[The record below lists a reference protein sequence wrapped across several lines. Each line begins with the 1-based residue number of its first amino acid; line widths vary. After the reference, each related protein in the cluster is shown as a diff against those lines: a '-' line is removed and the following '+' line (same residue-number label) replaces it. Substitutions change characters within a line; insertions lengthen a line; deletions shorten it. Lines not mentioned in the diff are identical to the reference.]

1 MAEKQSS
8 TTTNNTTSATSST
21 ATSSTTTTIDA
32 NSINITQDKPQKFES
47 DLDLVKDLTGR
58 LSRDGEFG
66 FNNKNGNISLKRDGQ
81 ITLSSKID
89 SQLKVST
96 NGTIESISLNNN
108 IKTNFFRL
116 DSDDIIVNN
125 HKFNNKIIDLADYK
139 QVLATGWSTDTCIA
153 GGLTMLGTVLTK
165 TWDTYLKRY
174 VLIRRLA
181 NIPIFSPSLGAI
193 DVHPGIQVTPST
205 ERIKAM
211 QEAFKMTGVDIDTYI
226 KNTNSSSST
235 TTSTSSSSTTVTTN
249 NSNST
254 DTANDTNKTT
264 AESTTKAKDTTTTQN
279 TFKTTSNDSTTT
291 K

>member
-1 MAEKQSS
+1 MADEQSNTATNSTTSTTSSTDISS
-8 TTTNNTTSATSST
+8 TTTVDT
-21 ATSSTTTTIDA
+21 
-32 NSINITQDKPQKFES
+32 NSVSITQDKPQKFES

-108 IKTNFFRL
+108 IKTNFFRV

-139 QVLATGWSTDTCIA
+139 QVLATDWSTDTCIA

-181 NIPIFSPSLGAI
+181 NIPVFSPSLGAI

-211 QEAFKMTGVDIDTYI
+211 QEAFKMAGVDIDTYI

-235 TTSTSSSSTTVTTN
+235 TSTSTSSSTTTTTSSSSSTNTT
-249 NSNST
+249 S
-254 DTANDTNKTT
+254 DADKTT
-264 AESTTKAKDTTTTQN
+264 TESTTKAKDTTTTQN
-279 TFKTTSNDSTTT
+279 TYKTTSNDSTT

>member
-1 MAEKQSS
+1 MAEEQSNTATDS
-8 TTTNNTTSATSST
+8 TTSTTSST
-21 ATSSTTTTIDA
+21 DTSSTTTIDT
-32 NSINITQDKPQKFES
+32 NSVSIAQDKPQKFES

-139 QVLATGWSTDTCIA
+139 QVLATDWSTDTCIA

-181 NIPIFSPSLGAI
+181 NIPVFSPSLGAI

-211 QEAFKMTGVDIDTYI
+211 QEAFKMTGVDIGTYI

-235 TTSTSSSSTTVTTN
+235 TSTSASSSTTTATSS
-249 NSNST
+249 SNST
-254 DTANDTNKTT
+254 NTTSNTDKTT
-264 AESTTKAKDTTTTQN
+264 TESTTKAKDTTTTQN
-279 TFKTTSNDSTTT
+279 TSKTTSSDSTT